1 MKLEKER
8 ERREEKRRERDSN
21 LQNGDFFLDR
31 PNQFRRGGSKEAPE
45 VESDLEEGR
54 CFHMGKVEKG
64 ENEVMKK
71 ERKRKEREREREKRS
86 EAGRRF
92 FWEVGDEDGR

>member
-1 MKLEKER
+1 MGRKRKQQEKGKKMKLERER
-8 ERREEKRRERDSN
+8 ERERERKRKGERQKDGN

-54 CFHMGKVEKG
+54 YFHMGKVEKG
-64 ENEVMKK
+64 ENEV
-71 ERKRKEREREREKRS
+71 
-86 EAGRRF
+86 
-92 FWEVGDEDGR
+92 

>member
-1 MKLEKER
+1 MKLERER
-8 ERREEKRRERDSN
+8 ERREKEKDSN

-54 CFHMGKVEKG
+54 YFHMGKAEKG
-64 ENEVMKK
+64 ENEV
-71 ERKRKEREREREKRS
+71 
-86 EAGRRF
+86 
-92 FWEVGDEDGR
+92 

>member
-8 ERREEKRRERDSN
+8 EERREKERERDSN

-54 CFHMGKVEKG
+54 YFHMGKVEKG

-71 ERKRKEREREREKRS
+71 ERKREREREK
-86 EAGRRF
+86 E
-92 FWEVGDEDGR
+92 

>member
-1 MKLEKER
+1 MVMVSVRGTERHLKRRNERRNGKKKKTTGKRKEDEARKRER
-8 ERREEKRRERDSN
+8 EKRKGERQKDGN

-54 CFHMGKVEKG
+54 YFHMGKVEKG
-64 ENEVMKK
+64 ENEV
-71 ERKRKEREREREKRS
+71 
-86 EAGRRF
+86 
-92 FWEVGDEDGR
+92 